1 MPQRYNVFLK
11 DASFFDRFLEKY
23 LVDSGKLS
31 TFVAE
36 KNIILSQNE
45 LIEAKMKRM
54 TMVAISI
61 RAVQRRS

>member
-31 TFVAE
+31 TFAAR
-36 KNIILSQNE
+36 KKHNSIT
-45 LIEAKMKRM
+45 KR
-54 TMVAISI
+54 IN
-61 RAVQRRS
+61 

>member
-23 LVDSGKLS
+23 LVDSGKLY

-36 KNIILSQNE
+36 K
-45 LIEAKMKRM
+45 
-54 TMVAISI
+54 T
-61 RAVQRRS
+61 

>member
-11 DASFFDRFLEKY
+11 EASFFDRFLEKY

-54 TMVAISI
+54 TLGTICF
-61 RAVQRRS
+61 RAVQWQS